1 MVNRFADL
9 LVKYRAWFSLLSLIV
24 VIGLGVGLASLRFE
38 SDYKIFFS
46 DDNPQLL
53 AHEANQETYT
63 KSDNITFVVGP
74 KDEVVF
80 STQTLASI
88 KQLTDA
94 AWKIPHSSRV
104 DSITNYQHTWVQE
117 DDLVVEDFV
126 SEPESLSL
134 SRLNELRDIAIA
146 EPQLVN
152 YLISNRA
159 HATAVSVNLTLP
171 DLRADADIATV
182 EVVEYSRA
190 LRDTLEAE
198 NPNLKIYLIGQTVVN
213 NTFNE
218 MSTQDMTQ
226 LIPIMFLVIVV
237 LLQVIL
243 RSIAGT
249 FSTVIVIAL
258 SVLVTQGFM
267 GWIGYAVNQV
277 NVMSPI
283 IILTLAVCDCVHI
296 LNNYLFNISRGDKRI
311 VAMKESLSLNLQPI
325 FLTSVTTAIGFLSM
339 NFSDSPPFQEL
350 GNISAFGVMAAFV
363 FSMTVFPGVL
373 LLLPMKAR
381 AKLKASNTNRLTTSI
396 AKFAI
401 SRYNAL
407 FWGLLAIAVVLVSF
421 MFKNELNDDT
431 VKYFHED
438 VPFRQAADYTQQNL
452 TGFDIISY
460 SLNSGESNGINDPA
474 YLEKVEAFSQWYLSQ
489 PEVVHVSS
497 FTDVIKRL
505 NKNMHNDDPAWYRLP
520 GSRELAAQY
529 MLLYEL
535 SLPFGLDLNNQIDSD
550 KSSLLLRVRV
560 KDQKAQQLIDLD
572 MRAQQWLVA
581 NAPEMV
587 TPGASVSIMFAN
599 IGQRNIDSMLTG
611 SLVALILVTLTLLV
625 ALRSFKY
632 GLLSL
637 LPNAFPAG
645 MAFGL
650 WGIFDGEVN
659 LAVAVI
665 FAITLGIVVDD
676 TVHFITKYIRGRK
689 QHGYDA
695 KEAIEYAF
703 TVVGKAIITTTVV
716 LAAGFFVLAFSSF
729 DVNASMGLMVG
740 ITIIIAL
747 VWDFLFLPSLL
758 IKVDTPRK
766 PKEPEVLLSEVVS

>member
-1 MVNRFADL
+1 MVNQFTDS
-9 LVKYRAWFSLLSLIV
+9 LVKYRAWFALLSLILV
-24 VIGLGVGLASLRFE
+24 VALCAGLTSLRFE

-63 KSDNITFVVGP
+63 KSDNITFVIAP
-74 KDEVVF
+74 KDESIF
-80 STQTLASI
+80 SPETLSSI

-94 AWKIPHSSRV
+94 SWKMPFSSRV
-104 DSITNYQHTWVQE
+104 DSITNYQHTWVEE
-117 DDLVVEDFV
+117 DDLVVDDLV
-126 SEPESLSL
+126 PNPESMSL
-134 SRLNELRDIAIA
+134 DHLNELKEIALS

-159 HATAVSVNLTLP
+159 HATAVSVNLNFP
-171 DLRADADIATV
+171 ELRADADIATV
-182 EVVEYSRA
+182 EVVAYSRG
-190 LRDTLEAE
+190 LRDQIEAD
-198 NPNLKIYLIGQTVVN
+198 NPNLKIYLIGQTMVN

-218 MSTQDMTQ
+218 MSTQDITQ
-226 LIPIMFLVIVV
+226 LIPLMFLVIVV

-243 RSIAGT
+243 RSVAGT
-249 FSTVIVIAL
+249 VSTVVIIFM

-267 GWIGYAVNQV
+267 GWVGYAINQV
-277 NVMSPI
+277 NVMIPI
-283 IILTLAVCDCVHI
+283 IVLTLAVCDCVHV
-296 LNNYLFNISRGDKRI
+296 LNNFLYNLSRGDDR
-311 VAMKESLSLNLQPI
+311 VAAMKESLSLNFQPI
-325 FLTSVTTAIGFLSM
+325 LLTSLTTAIGFLSM

-363 FSMTVFPGVL
+363 FSMTLFPFIV

-381 AKLKASNTNRLTTSI
+381 PVVQKTRSNKLINAI
-396 AKFAI
+396 AQFAI
-401 SRYNAL
+401 SRYNLL
-407 FWGLLAIAVVLVSF
+407 FWGLLVFAIILASF
-421 MFKNELNDDT
+421 TFKNELNDDT
-431 VKYFHED
+431 VGYFHED

-452 TGFDIISY
+452 TGFDVISY
-460 SLNSGESNGINDPA
+460 SLNSGESNGVNDPA
-474 YLEKVEAFSQWYLSQ
+474 YLAKVEAFSQWYLSQ

-505 NKNMHNDDPAWYRLP
+505 NKNMHNDDPEWYRLP
-520 GSRELAAQY
+520 DSRELAAQY
-529 MLLYEL
+529 ILLYEM
-535 SLPFGLDLNNQIDSD
+535 SLPFGLDLTNQIDSD

-572 MRAQQWLVA
+572 LRAQQWLMA

-587 TPGASVSIMFAN
+587 TPGASVSVMFAH

-611 SLVALILVTLTLLV
+611 SLVALVLVTLTLLV

-645 MAFGL
+645 MAFGI

-676 TVHFITKYIRGRK
+676 TVHFITKYIRARK
-689 QHGYDA
+689 LHGYDA
-695 KEAIEYAF
+695 KQSIEYAF
-703 TVVGKAIITTTVV
+703 TVVGGAIITTTVV
-716 LAAGFFVLAFSSF
+716 LAAGFFVLACSSF

-740 ITIIIAL
+740 ITIITAL
-747 VWDFLFLPSLL
+747 IWDFLFLPSLL
-758 IKVDTPRK
+758 IKVDSRAASKQSP
-766 PKEPEVLLSEVVS
+766 V